1 MKRMIRGVAWCL
13 ALAVTAGCTYQRAF
27 ISYSESGN
35 DVQLAATGW
44 EGRSLG
50 PVSANQ
56 GGAIWAS
63 CTKIAKGSLWVLMD
77 KTRKMGGNAIG
88 EIRWVPQ
95 NPKQTTSDPTCKQ
108 KWGWFLVWP
117 VLVTPG
123 FMSAKVEAVA
133 YSIPEGEATRTGM
146 YRVPEDLEG
155 RVAVARRIV
164 EDMAVAASGCAY

>member
-1 MKRMIRGVAWCL
+1 MIRGVAWCL
-13 ALAVTAGCTYQRAF
+13 VVAAAAGCTYQRAF
-27 ISYSESGN
+27 ISYSESGE
-35 DVQLAATGW
+35 DVRLAATDL
-44 EGRSLG
+44 EGRKLG

-63 CTKIAKGSLWVLMD
+63 CTKVAQGSLWILMD

-95 NPKQTTSDPTCKQ
+95 DPKRTTSDPTCKQ

-123 FMSAKVEAVA
+123 FMSAKVEGVA
-133 YSIPEGEATRTGM
+133 YTIPDGAPTRSGV
-146 YRVPEDLEG
+146 YRIPDDAEG
-155 RVAVARRIV
+155 RKALSQRIV
-164 EDMAVAASGCAY
+164 EESAHGVRNHAR